1 MVSFALWSK
10 HQGMIR
16 ALLGFVLSL
25 WLAATLAFFALRF
38 LPGNAIDSQL
48 QGSGLSQ
55 EAIDARKAALG
66 WDKPLLWQ
74 YGDFLWGLLRGDLG
88 LSLYSGQTVV
98 EMIAARL
105 PNTLSLA
112 SLGMLLS
119 IVLGIFLGFASAI
132 KNPFRPIFRLLV
144 DLSLAIPVY
153 LSATLA
159 LFLLA
164 AYIRGIQ
171 SSLLLPV
178 SVLGFHGSGAIARII
193 ASTVTDLE
201 TAPFILSARAK
212 GLTEKHIRR
221 VHLLKLALLPA
232 IPVIGAQTGIL
243 FSGTVLTESI
253 FGRAGLGVLLL
264 DAVLQRNYPV
274 VQGVVLLSATIYL
287 LSNTLADMLSYWL
300 DPRLRV

>member
-1 MVSFALWSK
+1 MIKVLLSF
-10 HQGMIR
+10 
-16 ALLGFVLSL
+16 LLGL

-38 LPGNAIDSQL
+38 LPGNALDAQL
-48 QGSGLSQ
+48 QGSGLTQ
-55 EAIDARKAALG
+55 EAIEAQKAALG
-66 WDKPLLWQ
+66 WDKPLSWQ
-74 YGDFLWGLLRGDLG
+74 YADFLWGLAHGDLG
-88 LSLYSGQTVV
+88 ISLYSGQTVA

-119 IVLGIFLGFASAI
+119 ISLGLILGFSSALN
-132 KNPFRPIFRLLV
+132 KPLSPLFSLLV
-144 DLSLAIPVY
+144 DLSLAIPIY

-164 AYIRGIQ
+164 AYFRGIQ
-171 SSLLLPV
+171 TSLFLPV
-178 SVLGFHGSGAIARII
+178 ALLGFHGSGAIARII
-193 ASTVTDLE
+193 ARTVNDLE
-201 TAPFILSARAK
+201 SSPFIFSARAK
-212 GLTEKHIRR
+212 GLDENYIRR

-274 VQGVVLLSATIYL
+274 VQAIVTLSAGIYL
-287 LSNTLADMLSYWL
+287 FSNSLADLFTLWL
-300 DPRLRV
+300 DPRISA

>member
-1 MVSFALWSK
+1 
-10 HQGMIR
+10 MIR
-16 ALLGFVLSL
+16 ALLSFVFSL

-38 LPGNAIDSQL
+38 LPGNAIDAQL

-55 EAIDARKAALG
+55 EAIAVRKAELG

-88 LSLYSGQTVV
+88 LSLYTGQTVV

-112 SLGMLLS
+112 SWGMFLS
-119 IVLGIFLGFASAI
+119 IVLGMFLGFASAI
-132 KNPFRPIFRLLV
+132 KNPLRPVFRLLV

-193 ASTVTDLE
+193 ASTVADLE
-201 TAPFILSARAK
+201 TAPFVLSARAK
-212 GLTEKHIRR
+212 GLTENRIRR

-264 DAVLQRNYPV
+264 DSVLQRNYPV
-274 VQGVVLLSATIYL
+274 VQGLVILSAAIYL
-287 LSNTLADMLSYWL
+287 LSNTLADTLSYWL
-300 DPRLRV
+300 DPRLRA

>member
-1 MVSFALWSK
+1 MVKLLLSFS
-10 HQGMIR
+10 
-16 ALLGFVLSL
+16 LSL

-38 LPGNAIDSQL
+38 LPGNAIDAQL
-48 QGSGLSQ
+48 QGSGLTQ
-55 EAIDARKAALG
+55 EAIEARKAARG
-66 WDKPLLWQ
+66 WDKPLFWQ
-74 YGDFLWGLLRGDLG
+74 YADFLWGLTRGDLG
-88 LSLYSGQTVV
+88 ISLYSGQTVA

-119 IVLGIFLGFASAI
+119 ISLGLILGFASALN
-132 KNPFRPIFRLLV
+132 KPLRPLFSLLV

-159 LFLLA
+159 LFLLT
-164 AYIRGIQ
+164 AYFRGIQ
-171 SSLLLPV
+171 TSLFLPV
-178 SVLGFHGSGAIARII
+178 AVLGFHGSGAIARII
-193 ASTVTDLE
+193 ARTVKDLE
-201 TAPFILSARAK
+201 ATPFIFGARAK
-212 GLTEKHIRR
+212 GLDENYIRR

-274 VQGVVLLSATIYL
+274 VQGIVILSAGIYL
-287 LSNTLADMLSYWL
+287 FSNSLADLFTFWL
-300 DPRLRV
+300 DPRINA

>member
-1 MVSFALWSK
+1 MMK
-10 HQGMIR
+10 
-16 ALLGFVLSL
+16 ALLGFLLSL
-25 WLAATLAFFALRF
+25 GLAATLAFFALRF
-38 LPGNAIDSQL
+38 LPGNALDAQL

-55 EAIDARKAALG
+55 EAIQTRKALLG

-74 YGDFLWGLLRGDLG
+74 YANFLWGLVRGDLG
-88 LSLYSGQTVV
+88 ISLYSGQTVA
-98 EMIAARL
+98 EMIGSRL

-119 IVLGIFLGFASAI
+119 IGLGLGLGFAS
-132 KNPFRPIFRLLV
+132 NLTNLFRPLFRLIV

-153 LSATLA
+153 LTATLA

-164 AYIRGIQ
+164 PYLSGIQ
-171 SSLLLPV
+171 NNLLLPV
-178 SVLGFHGSGAIARII
+178 IVLGFHGSGAIARII
-193 ASTVTDLE
+193 ASTVKDLE
-201 TAPFILSARAK
+201 SAPFILSARAK
-212 GLTEKHIRR
+212 GLDESYIRR

-232 IPVIGAQTGIL
+232 IPVIGTQTGIL

-274 VQGVVLLSATIYL
+274 VQGVVILSAAIYL
-287 LSNTLADMLSYWL
+287 FSNSLADILIYWL
-300 DPRLRV
+300 DPRISR